1 VLILDDPTASLDA
14 GSEYMGAPA
23 FCQTHRGL
31 YNGTC
36 VSHHFSTV
44 RIAQRVLVLDDGQ
57 IREQGTHEL
66 GGRYAEFF
74 NVQTEGYR

>member
-1 VLILDDPTASLDA
+1 MSLDA
-14 GSEYMGAPA
+14 RSEYEVFQHFPELTEN
-23 FCQTHRGL
+23 CTL
-31 YNGTC
+31 VL
-36 VSHHFSTV
+36 VSHHFPTV
-44 RIAQRVLVLDDGQ
+44 RIAQRILVLDDGQ